1 MAVLA
6 YAVSGIVH
14 AWRTQ
19 RNLRIQVALGAIAF
33 VIFGSLRVPP
43 LALALLALTIAFVLA
58 MEIMNTA
65 LEALVDLASPQLH
78 PLAKIAKDA
87 AAGAVLVSAVGAA
100 AVGGLLLWFAF
111 SPR

>member
-1 MAVLA
+1 MAVLG
-6 YAVSGIVH
+6 YALSGIAH

-19 RNLRIQVALGAIAF
+19 RNLRIQAVLAAFAAILFCA
-33 VIFGSLRVPP
+33 LRVPP
-43 LALALLALTIAFVLA
+43 LGLALLALTIAFVLA

-78 PLAKIAKDA
+78 PLAKAAKDA
-87 AAGAVLVSAVGAA
+87 AAGAVLVASAGAA
-100 AVGGLLLWFAF
+100 VVGGLLLWSAL